1 MLKVSVPVLNEKNS
15 TTAGVHFT
23 DGKTGINFFTGLRKT
38 HPSIKNKSSF
48 NIKSGRDIV
57 MIIFS

>member
-1 MLKVSVPVLNEKNS
+1 MKKNS

-23 DGKTGINFFTGLRKT
+23 GGKTGINFFTGLRKT